1 MYFFSPKGDRS
12 NPPRKYLICVCKEV
26 MNEKN
31 FFCSAVQFPYCFKD
45 SKMLGWPLYSFL
57 IPVLIPMLSF
67 TSLVTK
73 PNQYSELLLYQRRA
87 DVENT
92 CYDLLQ
98 GITSTYQPPFIRPY
112 LSLKCLN
119 CVSQ

>member
-1 MYFFSPKGDRS
+1 
-12 NPPRKYLICVCKEV
+12 
-26 MNEKN
+26 
-31 FFCSAVQFPYCFKD
+31 
-45 SKMLGWPLYSFL
+45 MLGWPLYSFL

-98 GITSTYQPPFIRPY
+98 GITSTYHHLLGPTFL
-112 LSLKCLN
+112 LSALIVFHN
-119 CVSQ
+119 RN